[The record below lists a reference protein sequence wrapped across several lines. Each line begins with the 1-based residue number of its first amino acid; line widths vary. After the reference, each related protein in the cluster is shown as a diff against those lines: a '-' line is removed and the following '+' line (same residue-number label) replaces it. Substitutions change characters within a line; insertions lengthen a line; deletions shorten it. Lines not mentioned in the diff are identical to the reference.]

1 MKRLIIFVAL
11 VLVGVGGGIYVYS
24 TARSRDLLAEQIR
37 NSLEVEIS
45 VPAVNPGA
53 PLLLLENNIESVEL
67 VASARLAAETRSG
80 IRTHK
85 EELRWSA
92 SSGRLS
98 FVSSVTKNVWWL
110 PAVSTLT
117 GIRTDYRGWFGR
129 FPETLVW
136 GPVVVEKSCEVKV
149 LPVTPSHLLRDGVI
163 DGFMIGEYLDLRSSA
178 TLQRYGG
185 EAVWIRLHPEVYLPP
200 DGFYKVTA
208 ENKDLPISKH
218 FTLGTFAMDYPWY
231 SLGFP
236 QYIALD
242 YGLVE
247 KLEALIVL
255 MEADGY
261 PASDFS
267 LIYGFR
273 SPAFN
278 LGTLEEDREYTL
290 KVPFSLHQ
298 YGKAVDLVIDHN
310 HDLVMDDL
318 NSDGRV
324 DIHDA
329 AVIMHYVNILD
340 RRYREKGSRLVGG
353 AGLYERHD
361 FRGRVQSPYIH
372 IDVRGF
378 TNERGELI
386 RWPGFWPDGTH
397 IRFGQI

>member
-1 MKRLIIFVAL
+1 MKRLIIVVGL
-11 VLVGVGGGIYVYS
+11 VLVGVGGGIYIYS
-24 TARSRDLLAEQIR
+24 TARSRDLLAEQIK
-37 NSLEVEIS
+37 NILEVEIR

-67 VASARLAAETRSG
+67 VARTRLAVETRLG
-80 IRTHK
+80 IRTRK
-85 EELRWSA
+85 EELQWSA
-92 SSGRLS
+92 SAGKLS
-98 FVSSVTKNVWWL
+98 VGSKDTKSVWWP
-110 PAVSTLT
+110 PAIGTLT
-117 GIRTDYRGWFGR
+117 TIRIEYRGWFER
-129 FPETLVW
+129 FPETLLW
-136 GPVVVEKSCEVKV
+136 GPVVVEKSCEVSV
-149 LPVTPSHLLRDGVI
+149 LPATPLHLLRDGVI
-163 DGFMIGEYLDLRSSA
+163 DGFTIGEYLDPRSTV
-178 TLQRYGG
+178 TLQRYGD
-185 EAVWIRLHPEVYLPP
+185 EAVWIRLYPEAYLPP

-218 FTLGTFAMDYPWY
+218 FTLGIFAMDYPWY

-247 KLEALIVL
+247 KLEALIAL

-261 PASDFS
+261 PASDFAF
-267 LIYGFR
+267 IYGFR

-278 LGTLEEDREYTL
+278 LGTMEEDHEYTL

-318 NSDGRV
+318 NGDGRV

-340 RRYREKGSRLVGG
+340 RQYREKGSWLVGG

-372 IDVRGF
+372 IDMRGF

-386 RWPGFWPDGTH
+386 RWPGFWPDGTR

>member
-1 MKRLIIFVAL
+1 MKRAIVIV
-11 VLVGVGGGIYVYS
+11 VLVILAVGITLYVLNS
-24 TARSRDLLAEQIR
+24 AHFRKLLIERINQY
-37 NSLEVEIS
+37 LKVEIS

-53 PLLLLENNIESVEL
+53 RLLLLENCQRIELRANAWLPQPGTLGV
-67 VASARLAAETRSG
+67 RTR
-80 IRTHK
+80 K
-85 EELRWSA
+85 EELQWSA
-92 SSGRLS
+92 SAGRLS
-98 FVSSVTKNVWWL
+98 VRSGVTNNVWWP
-110 PAVSTLT
+110 PAASTLT
-117 GIRTDYRGWFGR
+117 IIRTDYRGWFER
-129 FPETLVW
+129 FPETLLW
-136 GPVVVEKSCEVKV
+136 GSVVVEKSCEVSV
-149 LPVTPSHLLRDGVI
+149 LPATPLHLLRDGVI
-163 DGFMIGEYLDLRSSA
+163 DGFTIGEYLDPRSTA
-178 TLQRYGG
+178 TLQRYGD
-185 EAVWIRLHPEVYLPP
+185 EAVWIRLYPEAYLPP
-200 DGFYKVTA
+200 DGFYKVTV

-247 KLEALIVL
+247 KLEALIAL

-261 PASDFS
+261 PASNFA

-278 LGTLEEDREYTL
+278 LGTMEEDHEYTL

-298 YGKAVDLVIDHN
+298 YGKAVDLLIDHN

-318 NSDGRV
+318 NGDGRV

-378 TNERGELI
+378 TNERGQLI
-386 RWPGFWPDGTH
+386 RWPGFWPDGTR

>member
-1 MKRLIIFVAL
+1 M
-11 VLVGVGGGIYVYS
+11 
-24 TARSRDLLAEQIR
+24 
-37 NSLEVEIS
+37 
-45 VPAVNPGA
+45 
-53 PLLLLENNIESVEL
+53 
-67 VASARLAAETRSG
+67 
-80 IRTHK
+80 
-85 EELRWSA
+85 
-92 SSGRLS
+92 
-98 FVSSVTKNVWWL
+98 
-110 PAVSTLT
+110 
-117 GIRTDYRGWFGR
+117 
-129 FPETLVW
+129 
-136 GPVVVEKSCEVKV
+136 VVEKSCEVKV
-149 LPVTPSHLLRDGVI
+149 LPPTPSHLLRDGVT
-163 DGFMIGEYLDLRSSA
+163 DGFVMGEYLDPRSSD
-178 TLQRYGG
+178 TLQRYGD
-185 EAVWIRLHPEVYLPP
+185 EAAWIRLYPEAYLPP

-247 KLEALIVL
+247 KLEALIAL

-261 PASDFS
+261 PASDFA

-278 LGTLEEDREYTL
+278 LGTLDEDREYTL

-298 YGKAVDLVIDHN
+298 YGKAVDLLIDHN

-318 NSDGRV
+318 NGDGQV

-329 AVIMHYVNILD
+329 AVVMHYVNILD
-340 RRYREKGSRLVGG
+340 RQYREKESRRVGG

-386 RWPGFWPDGTH
+386 RWPGFWPDGTR